1 VSSTGQTINLKFE
14 VPKLVLLER
23 SLKLLIS
30 VTEVQILLHASKQ
43 WQIKD
48 PLIQERALL
57 SSFLLAHF
65 FCLGGFHGIHGGRGA
80 RAPAPQ
86 LHRWL
91 RRCLQTHMALVISPK
106 SSNTHREDQH
116 ISHANVSRM
125 NICLLGIW
133 AYPTNIQ
140 LKLKIQVIISLLLDA
155 LYRTWRIC

>member
-65 FCLGGFHGIHGGRGA
+65 FFASGASMGSMVVGGLEPR
-80 RAPAPQ
+80 P
-86 LHRWL
+86 L
-91 RRCLQTHMALVISPK
+91 
-106 SSNTHREDQH
+106 SSTVGSAAACKHTWH
-116 ISHANVSRM
+116 WS
-125 NICLLGIW
+125 
-133 AYPTNIQ
+133 
-140 LKLKIQVIISLLLDA
+140 SLLNQA
-155 LYRTWRIC
+155 TPTGRINTFHMPM